1 MSERDAFLF
10 TSESVTEG
18 HPDKVAD
25 QISDAVLDEVM
36 RQDPQGRVACET
48 LVTTG
53 LVLIAGEM
61 TTTAYLDLIDI
72 VRSTVRDIGYTK
84 SDHGF
89 HYDNLAVLSAIEPQS
104 ADIALGV
111 DVGGAGDQGMMFGFA
126 NNETPQLMPLPIML
140 AHGLTRRL
148 AEARRTGEVDGLR
161 PDGKSQVTV
170 EYDPD
175 GRPQRVH
182 TVVVSTQHDPHLESE
197 ELRRLVIE
205 QIVRPAVPGELM
217 DDDTI
222 IHVNPTGRFVTG
234 GPKGDCGLTGRKII
248 VDTYGGSGRH
258 GGGAF
263 SGKDPTKVDRSA
275 TYMARHIAKC
285 LVAAEL
291 ADQVE
296 VQLAYAI
303 GVADPV
309 SVRVQ
314 TFGSGRQPEAQ
325 LEALVRERFPLTP
338 AGIIDYLDLRRP
350 IYRQTAAYGH
360 FGRDEPELK
369 WEDVSL
375 AGDLRAEVGDEVAA
389 VSSARES

>member
-25 QISDAVLDEVM
+25 QISDAVLDEVL
-36 RQDPQGRVACET
+36 RQDPRGRVACET
-48 LVTTG
+48 LGTTG
-53 LVLIAGEM
+53 QVLVAGEI
-61 TTTAYLDLIDI
+61 TTSASLDFVDI
-72 VRSTVRDIGYTK
+72 VRRTVRDIGYTK

-104 ADIALGV
+104 ADIAMGV
-111 DVGGAGDQGMMFGFA
+111 DVGGAGDQGMMFGYA
-126 NNETPQLMPLPIML
+126 TNETPQLMPLPITL
-140 AHGLTRRL
+140 AHALTRRL
-148 AEARRTGEVDGLR
+148 AQARHAGEVDGLR

-170 EYDPD
+170 EYDPA
-175 GRPQRVH
+175 GKPRRVH
-182 TVVVSTQHDPHLESE
+182 TVVVSTQHDPHLEGD
-197 ELRRLVIE
+197 ELRRLVVDKI
-205 QIVRPAVPGELM
+205 IRSAVPAALM
-217 DDDTI
+217 DADTI

-275 TYMARHIAKC
+275 TYMARHVAKS

-303 GVADPV
+303 GVAEPV

-314 TFGSGRQPEAQ
+314 TFGTSRQPEAE
-325 LEALVRERFPLTP
+325 LEALVRDRFPLTP
-338 AGIIDYLDLRRP
+338 AGIIEHLDLLRP

-375 AGDLRAEVGDEVAA
+375 AGDLRAASA
-389 VSSARES
+389 VTR